1 MPPALARDS
10 RILVLG
16 YGNPGRQDDGLGPAA
31 AEAIER
37 RRFERV
43 QTSANYQLAIE
54 DASDAAE
61 CDVVIFVDASK
72 TGPEPF
78 SVAPVRPSSEVACF
92 VSHFV
97 RPEYI
102 MSLCRSV
109 YGRTPRAYL
118 IGIRG
123 YDFDFGEGL
132 TERAR
137 ENLEIAV
144 SSLCRSILGRTEV

>member
-1 MPPALARDS
+1 
-10 RILVLG
+10 
-16 YGNPGRQDDGLGPAA
+16 
-31 AEAIER
+31 
-37 RRFERV
+37 
-43 QTSANYQLAIE
+43 
-54 DASDAAE
+54 
-61 CDVVIFVDASK
+61 
-72 TGPEPF
+72 
-78 SVAPVRPSSEVACF
+78 
-92 VSHFV
+92 
-97 RPEYI
+97 